1 MVSSCHYQFKDGS
14 NFFVQAN
21 FKPEK
26 KDIAL
31 KLIDEEINKL
41 NEKINE
47 REFNKAKKKILSSF
61 ACEAE
66 TVSSISETIGDYMTK
81 LNDIKP
87 IEDYLKI
94 VDKMT
99 IDDLLQISRKY
110 INLDFVT
117 VSILL
122 PNINEKDN

>member
-1 MVSSCHYQFKDGS
+1 MKESLI
-14 NFFVQAN
+14 
-21 FKPEK
+21 KPRK
-26 KDIAL
+26 KFSL
-31 KLIDEEINKL
+31 L
-41 NEKINE
+41 
-47 REFNKAKKKILSSF
+47 F

-99 IDDLLQISRKY
+99 IDDLLQISREY

-117 VSILL
+117 VLFCYPIK
-122 PNINEKDN
+122 NEKDN